1 MVSLVKKTCL
11 LAASLCAGFLSVQ
24 AQVEFNWSAMGP
36 TNMGG
41 SIRSLAYTPN
51 GQRVYAGSPTGGL
64 WQSTNNGT
72 NWSSVDGFNKPSV
85 NNPLPNLG
93 VSAIAIDASDNTL
106 YIGTGSASLDNDHL
120 NTGGTPFPSV
130 NFGKTGYL
138 GYTGSFGSGVY
149 VSTDNGA
156 SFAQA
161 PATAPA
167 SPYNATDPFV
177 AVQVVRAANGRLFIG
192 THKGLY
198 LTDDRGQSTSRATE
212 SYTPALPANDRLLN
226 APIFD
231 IEFGA
236 NGKVF
241 VGTDKYLFVSED
253 GGDSFTEYI
262 TLNELPKDL
271 SDPFFSSTPLPS
283 VVKVAVSP
291 TNTSLVYLAMATN
304 RLLGVWKS
312 TDAGVN
318 WEVIAPRSTSFDG
331 QIGAF
336 APCAENN
343 PLLGGIVG
351 YCVSAL
357 VLEVDPTN
365 NDHVF
370 MGSRQWYEYTPTTGW
385 TNTTRNVS
393 LGLLDNQYV
402 PSLITAFAAN
412 PTSGS
417 TILLGTSKE
426 LVRSTDGGSRF
437 LPAQGNL
444 NVSQVYDLAV
454 ASDGYVVASNRA
466 QGTILFE
473 GTATATG
480 SWFAPSAAAPRP
492 GFVAISRFNSEFMVS
507 GSYNTFDRSLNKGE
521 IFTNSDWLGVPL
533 SDAPFVAD
541 TAERLIRTR
550 NLKPPLAPVIMDEV
564 DTTGLNI
571 ALDSLGEV
579 VNNQYV
585 FCGSQDH
592 VWLVRNPFEPTDSDT
607 PPSFSSIFRINDGTN
622 EISALAV
629 SGDNTHTLLIGTTN
643 GRLIR
648 ITNAHRPALSVTQE
662 IITPGSDNTPDRWIS
677 SITFHP
683 TNKDLVI
690 VTYGTFRN
698 DDPNGTCP
706 QCGYIYAAN
715 QALTSTNP
723 VWYNQHD
730 LISDIGFYPAY
741 TALFCPDPN
750 HASGQWLAVGTEK
763 GVFYVDESVLDFS
776 SPSTADGV
784 SWSDGNSGDMV
795 PVPVYKLAY
804 NGYKLIKSNYPAPLE
819 TKQFD
824 GLTPNFESNF
834 IYAATWGRG
843 VLRSSLLAGPT
854 NRNKAVRTG
863 DASLQFRAYPNP
875 NRGQF
880 TTSLRLEEAATLAL
894 SIVNMNGQ
902 VVQQLP
908 AVALPAGEHTM
919 PVTLETLPAGVYVLR
934 AQVVGTRATM
944 ATTRLVIAE

>member
-11 LAASLCAGFLSVQ
+11 LAAIFCASLFSLQ
-24 AQVEFNWSAMGP
+24 AQLNDLEFNWSAVGP
-36 TNMGG
+36 TNLGG
-41 SIRSLAYTPN
+41 SIRALAYTPD

-64 WQSTNNGT
+64 WVSTNNGT
-72 NWSSVDGFNKPSV
+72 NWNSVNGFNAPA
-85 NNPLPNLG
+85 NNLNLG
-93 VSAIAIDASDNTL
+93 VSDIAIDASDNTL
-106 YIGTGSASLDNDHL
+106 YVGTGSASLENDHL
-120 NTGGTPFPSV
+120 STGGTPFPSV
-130 NFGKTGYL
+130 NFSKTGYL

-149 VSTDNGA
+149 VSTDNGNT
-156 SFAQA
+156 FIQA

-167 SPYNATDPFV
+167 SPYNVSDPFV

-198 LTDDRGQSTSRATE
+198 LSDDRGQTTFDAAE
-212 SYTPALPANDRLLN
+212 SYTPALPANDRLTN
-226 APIFD
+226 APIYD
-231 IEFGA
+231 IEITSSGM
-236 NGKVF
+236 VF
-241 VGTDKYLFVSED
+241 VGTDKYLFISED
-253 GGDSFTEYI
+253 GGDTFTEYVTI
-262 TLNELPKDL
+262 SELPKDL
-271 SDPFFSSTPLPS
+271 SDPFFGSTPLPS
-283 VVKVAVSP
+283 VVKVAISRSNANV
-291 TNTSLVYLAMATN
+291 VYLAMATN

-331 QIGAF
+331 QLGAF

-351 YCVSAL
+351 YCLNAL
-357 VLEVDPTN
+357 VLEVDPTD

-370 MGSRQWYEYTPTTGW
+370 LGSRQWYEYTPTTGW
-385 TNTTRNVS
+385 TNTTRNFS

-412 PTSGS
+412 PTAGS
-417 TILLGTSKE
+417 IILLGTSKE

-454 ASDGYVVASNRA
+454 GSDGYVIASNRA
-466 QGTILFE
+466 QGTILFD
-473 GTATATG
+473 GNATTTGYWYAPTA
-480 SWFAPSAAAPRP
+480 FAPRP

-521 IFTNSDWLGVPL
+521 IFTNSDWLGFPL
-533 SDAPFVAD
+533 ADAPFVAD

-550 NLKPPLAPVIMDEV
+550 NLKPPLAPVIMDEQ

-571 ALDSLGEV
+571 ALDSLGKV
-579 VNNQYV
+579 VNPQYV

-592 VWLVRNPFEPTDSDT
+592 VWLVRNPFEPTDSET
-607 PPSFSSIFRINDGTN
+607 PPSFTSIFRIADGTN
-622 EISALAV
+622 EISALAI
-629 SGDNTHTLLIGTTN
+629 SDDDTHTLLIGTTN

-648 ITNAHRPALSVTQE
+648 ITNAHNPAQSVTQE
-662 IITPGSDNTPDRWIS
+662 IITPAADNTPDRWITS
-677 SITFHP
+677 VTFHP
-683 TNKDLVI
+683 TNKDLVV
-690 VTYGTFRN
+690 VTYGTFRS
-698 DDPNGTCP
+698 DDPTGPCP
-706 QCGYIYAAN
+706 QCGFIYATN

-723 VWYNQHD
+723 TWYNQHD
-730 LISDIGFYPAY
+730 LISDLGFFPIY

-750 HASGQWLAVGTEK
+750 HPSGQWLAIGTEK
-763 GVFYVDESVLDFS
+763 GVFVVDENVLDFS
-776 SPSTADGV
+776 SPATADGV
-784 SWSDGNSGDMV
+784 SWGEANSGAMVRV
-795 PVPVYKLAY
+795 PVHKLAY
-804 NGYKLIKSNYPAPLE
+804 NGKKLIKANYPAPLE
-819 TKQFD
+819 AKQFD
-824 GLTPNFESNF
+824 ELVPDFEKNY

-843 VLRSSLLAGPT
+843 VLRSQLLSGPT
-854 NRNKAVRTG
+854 SRNKAVRTG
-863 DASLQFRAYPNP
+863 DANLQFRVYPNP

-880 TTSLRLEEAATLAL
+880 TTSVRLEETATLAL
-894 SIVNMNGQ
+894 SVVSMNGQ

-908 AVALPAGEHTM
+908 AMALPAGEHTM
-919 PVTLETLPAGVYVLR
+919 PVSLQALPAGVYVLR